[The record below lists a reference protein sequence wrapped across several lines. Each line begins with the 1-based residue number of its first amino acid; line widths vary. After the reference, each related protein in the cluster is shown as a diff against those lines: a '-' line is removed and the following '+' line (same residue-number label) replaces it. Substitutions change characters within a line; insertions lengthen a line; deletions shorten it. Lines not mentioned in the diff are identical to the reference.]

1 MTKYESHEKRFVV
14 DAMLG
19 KLAKWLRILG
29 FDTRYERL
37 DRPQQLE
44 HYRKEGFYII
54 TRKQRWM
61 HQDHV
66 YFLSSNDSM
75 DQLKEV
81 IAQIPIAFQE
91 VRLLHR
97 CIVCNHE
104 LERLPRDLAFGQ
116 VPDYIFE
123 TNILFFQCTKCSRVY
138 WPGSHPKR
146 MMERLQERLGW
157 KSFER

>member
-1 MTKYESHEKRFVV
+1 MANGHHSGSDSSHKQFTERSLPSCFSRGDAQSEPGCIQMTKYESHEKRFVV

-81 IAQIPIAFQE
+81 IAQIPIAF
-91 VRLLHR
+91 
-97 CIVCNHE
+97 
-104 LERLPRDLAFGQ
+104 
-116 VPDYIFE
+116 
-123 TNILFFQCTKCSRVY
+123 
-138 WPGSHPKR
+138 
-146 MMERLQERLGW
+146 
-157 KSFER
+157 